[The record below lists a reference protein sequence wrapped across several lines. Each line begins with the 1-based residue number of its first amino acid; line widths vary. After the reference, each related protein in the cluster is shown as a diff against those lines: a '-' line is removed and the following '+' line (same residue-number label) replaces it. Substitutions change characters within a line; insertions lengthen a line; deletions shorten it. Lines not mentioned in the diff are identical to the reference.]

1 MGLCTLSTILQKLE
15 TTYGA
20 APYDKVRGHDG
31 PIKLKRGP
39 ATNPLFK
46 SFFNA
51 GVEAGYHKTAD
62 VNGYRQ
68 EGFGPFDSQVHHGR
82 RMSVSRAYLRPALR
96 RRNLDVETRAF
107 VTKLILM
114 KIIVKSNRRDF
125 QENGKEHTVHAN
137 EVILS
142 GGAFNTPQLLQ
153 LSGIGDSEF

>member
-62 VNGYRQ
+62 VNGYNKKVLDHLIAKYIMDVVCLLQ
-68 EGFGPFDSQVHHGR
+68 
-82 RMSVSRAYLRPALR
+82 SVS
-96 RRNLDVETRAF
+96 
-107 VTKLILM
+107 
-114 KIIVKSNRRDF
+114 
-125 QENGKEHTVHAN
+125 
-137 EVILS
+137 
-142 GGAFNTPQLLQ
+142 TP
-153 LSGIGDSEF
+153 SIKT